1 MLKSCEI
8 LFDINFAFFALYHP
22 FIFLRQMNANRR
34 PLNISFSLWFL
45 KSRNL
50 KLSWI
55 IVIKRHSHLTLYLFK
70 YLCYFISK
78 LLLCF
83 SCFLLPHLLTLK
95 DCLPEVMQNRK
106 TEWKCFVGYRGH
118 RLVANLHRF
127 DLLCWTVTSHES
139 KPGTI

>member
-1 MLKSCEI
+1 MLILSFLIRNTENQNNVHSSLDTIQEELCKYIFFCSSIVLKSCEI

-78 LLLCF
+78 LLPCF
-83 SCFLLPHLLTLK
+83 SCFLLPHLLT
-95 DCLPEVMQNRK
+95 
-106 TEWKCFVGYRGH
+106 
-118 RLVANLHRF
+118 
-127 DLLCWTVTSHES
+127 
-139 KPGTI
+139 